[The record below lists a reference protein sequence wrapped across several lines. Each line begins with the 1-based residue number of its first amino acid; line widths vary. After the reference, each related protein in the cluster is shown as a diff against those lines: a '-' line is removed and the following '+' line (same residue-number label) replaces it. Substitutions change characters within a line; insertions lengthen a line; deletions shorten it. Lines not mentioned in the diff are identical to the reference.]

1 QEAPLT
7 LVTDGID
14 VDPDDAI
21 EYTVTGDGE
30 FTLMY
35 GQLRDIEAWI
45 GDAAHNRIDGVD
57 TDVDR
62 GEDPVVDISHVEG
75 ETELPNPVNSDLW
88 LATQEVSDEVTQR
101 WAQHDA
107 GEWAVLIASDGSEPA
122 PTDFSVSWVN
132 VEPDSPLITP
142 LMIAGIV
149 LILLGIGLLIWRF
162 MDFRRRA
169 KRTSGRRAALRGDY
183 TGLTSADVTADTE
196 TSTQTLTVEQ
206 VEAG

>member
-1 QEAPLT
+1 APNTISRSKRWQVLKTLGGIGSIILGVVAILVSVGLQTIWAPHAEFNASTQDAQEAPLT

-45 GDAAHNRIDGVD
+45 GDAAHKRIDGVD

-62 GEDPVVDISHVEG
+62 GEYPVVDISHVEG

-142 LMIAGIV
+142 LMIAGI
-149 LILLGIGLLIWRF
+149 
-162 MDFRRRA
+162 
-169 KRTSGRRAALRGDY
+169 
-183 TGLTSADVTADTE
+183 
-196 TSTQTLTVEQ
+196 
-206 VEAG
+206 